1 MTPSRP
7 LVVVVTGS
15 ECTGK
20 TTLARNLAARF
31 NASHSD
37 EYVRRYLDLKASPLD
52 ASDVDAIARGQM
64 DEEDTA
70 FGAGMRV
77 VIKDTDLVS
86 TVVYAR
92 HYYGGCPAWIER
104 AARERLGDLYL
115 LLHPDVPWVADGLQR
130 DRPAARDE
138 LHQLFAQ
145 ALAAL
150 GAHVVDVTGDWP
162 ARLARATAAVEQ
174 EWGQIRI

>member
-1 MTPSRP
+1 MTPAGQF
-7 LVVVVTGS
+7 VIVVTGS

-31 NASHSD
+31 NASCSE
-37 EYVRRYLDLKASPLD
+37 EYVRHYLDRKGASLD

-64 DEEDTA
+64 DGEDTA
-70 FGAGMRV
+70 IGAGTRL

-92 HYYGGCPAWIER
+92 HYYGSCPDWIER
-104 AARERLGDLYL
+104 AARERLGDVYL

-130 DRPAARDE
+130 DRPAARDA
-138 LHQLFAQ
+138 LHQLFAE

-150 GAHVVDVTGDWP
+150 GAHVVDITGDWT
-162 ARLARATAAVEQ
+162 ARSAQALAAIDVPFLR
-174 EWGQIRI
+174 